1 MFVSRKRFDALHSKY
16 KETLAMSARQ
26 KAEYEDFIT
35 ALQGELRSAV
45 VDAENMKQKN
55 SLLTEKLAI
64 ADRIIKHY
72 DTIRE
77 ADHKKEA
84 VEDAEWG

>member
-1 MFVSRKRFDALHSKY
+1 MFVSRKKYDVLHAKY
-16 KETLAMSARQ
+16 KEALAMSARQ

-55 SLLTEKLAI
+55 ALLAEKLEL

-72 DTIRE
+72 GAILE
-77 ADHKKEA
+77 ASHHKEVEEA
-84 VEDAEWG
+84 ECG

>member
-1 MFVSRKRFDALHSKY
+1 MFVSRKKYDVLHAKY
-16 KETLAMSARQ
+16 KEALAMRARQ

-55 SLLTEKLAI
+55 ALLAEKLEL

-72 DTIRE
+72 GAILE
-77 ADHKKEA
+77 ASHHKEVEEA
-84 VEDAEWG
+84 ECG

>member
-26 KAEYEDFIT
+26 KAEYEEFIKE
-35 ALQGELRSAV
+35 LQGELRSAV

-55 SLLTEKLAI
+55 ALLAEKLEL

-72 DTIRE
+72 GAILE
-77 ADHKKEA
+77 ASHHKEVEEA
-84 VEDAEWG
+84 ECG

>member
-26 KAEYEDFIT
+26 KAEYEEFIKE
-35 ALQGELRSAV
+35 LQGELRSAV

-84 VEDAEWG
+84 VEDAE

>member
-26 KAEYEDFIT
+26 KAEYEEFIKE
-35 ALQGELRSAV
+35 LQGELRSAV

-55 SLLTEKLAI
+55 ALLAEKLEL

-72 DTIRE
+72 GAILE
-77 ADHKKEA
+77 ASHHKEA
-84 VEDAEWG
+84 EEAECG

>member
-1 MFVSRKRFDALHSKY
+1 MFVSRKKYDELHAKY
-16 KETLAMSARQ
+16 KDALAMSARQ

-35 ALQGELRSAV
+35 ALQGELRAAV

-55 SLLTEKLAI
+55 SLLTEKLAM

-72 DTIRE
+72 GAILE
-77 ADHKKEA
+77 ASHHKEVEEA
-84 VEDAEWG
+84 ECG